1 MDLTLVKE
9 IEKAKGGTI
18 RVDFWI
24 KSRKYTK
31 RLSID
36 TIDSVICALND
47 DSTPFIIVC
56 DNIEAVAIN
65 KRDIVDITINNRD
78 YLYLKNEENNA
89 SKNKEQKEWNMN

>member
-56 DNIEAVAIN
+56 EYRSRCYKQTGYRRYND
-65 KRDIVDITINNRD
+65 K
-78 YLYLKNEENNA
+78 
-89 SKNKEQKEWNMN
+89 